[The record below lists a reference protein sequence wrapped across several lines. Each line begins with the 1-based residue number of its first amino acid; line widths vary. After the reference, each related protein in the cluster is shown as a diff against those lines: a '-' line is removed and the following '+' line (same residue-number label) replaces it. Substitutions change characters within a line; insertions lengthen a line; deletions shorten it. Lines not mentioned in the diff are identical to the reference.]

1 MALWSGLNVARV
13 SAGCWRDMNI
23 RARLSHGFFFIFT
36 GRVGGGLLTI
46 LITPIVVRILG
57 TGGYGD
63 YAFAMAVY
71 SVLRTIAGG
80 GVYEGARKHIAE
92 TADPDEQSSTFRVYL
107 SVSVLFGSRCAH
119 PARDNV
125 RRGGHGYPRVSTA
138 RIPLHRRTPRRLS
151 RVLSPRPECVD
162 GLRARTILG
171 TALCA
176 QSRGSLISRSV
187 PSGSRKCATRIPH
200 PGWSCGCVTNATSSR
215 KRS

>member
-1 MALWSGLNVARV
+1 
-13 SAGCWRDMNI
+13 MNI

-46 LITPIVVRILG
+46 LITPILVRILG

-107 SVSVLFGSRCAH
+107 SVSVLFGSAVALILLVTTYVAVGTVILEFRLREYLYIVALLVGCHAFYH
-119 PARDNV
+119 LV
-125 RRGGHGYPRVSTA
+125 RSALMGFELERYSEPLYVLNRGVR
-138 RIPLHRRTPRRLS
+138 
-151 RVLSPRPECVD
+151 
-162 GLRARTILG
+162 
-171 TALCA
+171 
-176 QSRGSLISRSV
+176 
-187 PSGSRKCATRIPH
+187 
-200 PGWSCGCVTNATSSR
+200 
-215 KRS
+215 